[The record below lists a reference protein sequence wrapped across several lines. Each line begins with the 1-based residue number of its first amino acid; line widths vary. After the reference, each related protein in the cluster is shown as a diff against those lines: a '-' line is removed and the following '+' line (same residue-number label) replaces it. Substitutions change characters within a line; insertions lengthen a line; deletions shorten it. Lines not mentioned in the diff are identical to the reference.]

1 MTQNSKTNT
10 SEEGTTG
17 RARTGRR
24 ISARVENI
32 VRLTEEYHY
41 KGSNMTMSLLELKE
55 VMESK
60 KKLYWKLKREMD
72 CCSEHFKGNSNAL
85 KSISVTFPTF
95 NANKQNFSESAFQNR
110 HQSEQVHKKLSK
122 LDDDNQQLMMKKD
135 RIQKLIKTEQFKLG
149 V

>member
-1 MTQNSKTNT
+1 L
-10 SEEGTTG
+10 TG
-17 RARTGRR
+17 RP

-32 VRLTEEYHY
+32 VRLTEEYQY
-41 KGSNMTMSLLELKE
+41 KGSTMTMSLLELKE

-85 KSISVTFPTF
+85 KSISVTFPIKPK
-95 NANKQNFSESAFQNR
+95 NQNFSESAFQNR